1 MEDNT
6 YSKRKGEL
14 KFYHP
19 PQNPWV
25 ENEISPLLKESNQ
38 ENVEE
43 RRKGEEEEEE
53 EEERRKKRENP

>member
-19 PQNPWV
+19 PQNPRV

-53 EEERRKKRENP
+53 EIKN